1 MRKRNQMKKG
11 IAALLFERIGI
22 WNDGGSYSG
31 VRGQHAI
38 CTGGNR

>member
-11 IAALLFERIGI
+11 IAALLSG
-22 WNDGGSYSG
+22 DSGSYSG

-38 CTGGNR
+38 CTGGNQ